1 MTEIRH
7 IPLPGR
13 LFLRT
18 AVLTGL
24 AGMVL
29 GIVMGARHDFTL
41 APVHAHVNLL
51 GWVSMFLFA
60 AYYIIVPGAD
70 RRLALWQYGASL
82 IGLVMMT
89 IGIGGSVTGR
99 EALVP
104 VAIFGSLFTVASML
118 IFTWIVF
125 DTTRAR
131 PASPG
136 ETRPGDTV
144 AVPQD
149 AAHAL

>member
-1 MTEIRH
+1 MTEIRQ
-7 IPLPGR
+7 IPLAGR
-13 LFLRT
+13 LFFRT

-60 AYYIIVPGAD
+60 AYYLIVPGAD
-70 RRLALWQYGASL
+70 RRLALWQYGTSL
-82 IGLVMMT
+82 IGLILLTV
-89 IGIGGSVTGR
+89 GIAGSVTGR

-104 VAIFGSLFTVASML
+104 VAIIGSFFTVGSMAL
-118 IFTWIVF
+118 FAWIVF
-125 DTTRAR
+125 DTTRFGR
-131 PASPG
+131 
-136 ETRPGDTV
+136 
-144 AVPQD
+144 
-149 AAHAL
+149 